1 MKNLFLLIFS
11 FSLLAS
17 CSTEEMGRQEDLVG
31 VWEQKGFLEDSGHR
45 LVLAQDHTGIHIYR
59 EVHDD
64 NAVTSSAVDIH
75 WENMEGNNLRI
86 LEGLDVFEDVILTIN
101 PEGQLVAEN
110 QAILPFEKISN
121 TTLDYY

>member
-11 FSLLAS
+11 LSLLAS
-17 CSTEEMGRQEDLVG
+17 CSTEEIDRQEDLVG

-59 EVHDD
+59 EVHD
-64 NAVTSSAVDIH
+64 NAVTSSAVAIY
-75 WENMEGNNLRI
+75 WESMEGNKVRI
-86 LEGLDVFEDVILTIN
+86 SGGLDLFEDIILTIN

>member
-17 CSTEEMGRQEDLVG
+17 CSTEEMDRQEDLVG

-59 EVHDD
+59 EVHD
-64 NAVTSSAVDIH
+64 NAVTSSAVAIY
-75 WENMEGNNLRI
+75 WESMEGNKVRI
-86 LEGLDVFEDVILTIN
+86 SGGLDLFEDIILSIN
-101 PEGQLVAEN
+101 SNRQIVTNNPQD
-110 QAILPFEKISN
+110 LPFNKISN
-121 TTLDYY
+121 TTLDY